1 MRIAIIGAGNVGG
14 TLGAGWTRAGHEVT
28 YGVREAAGPKA
39 AEARATLGAD
49 ARLASPA
56 DAAQR
61 AEAIVLCVP
70 AAAAEAAVRSLGD
83 VTGKLLI
90 DATNP
95 VGPGFTHAL
104 AGGSVAD
111 RVAAAAP
118 GARVVKAFNTIGFNI
133 MANPA
138 FEAGPASLFMA
149 GDDADAKRAVA
160 SLGEALG
167 FEPVDCGPLGQ
178 ARLLEHLALLWIS
191 MAMAHGHG
199 RGIAFRL
206 MHRAGA

>member
-14 TLGAGWTRAGHEVT
+14 TLGAGWNRAGHEVT
-28 YGVREAAGPKA
+28 YGVRETTGPKA
-39 AEARATLGAD
+39 DEARATLGAD
-49 ARLASPA
+49 ARLVSPA
-56 DAAQR
+56 EAAQR
-61 AEAIVLCVP
+61 AEVIVLCVP
-70 AAAAEAAVRSLGD
+70 AGAAEAAVRSLGD
-83 VTGKLLI
+83 VPGKLLI

-104 AGGSVAD
+104 AEGSVAE
-111 RVAAAAP
+111 RIAAVAP

-138 FEAGPASLFMA
+138 FDSGPASLFMA
-149 GDDADAKRAVA
+149 GDDADAKRVA
-160 SLGEALG
+160 ALLGEALG
-167 FEPVDCGPLGQ
+167 FEAVDCGPLSQ

-206 MHRAGA
+206 LRRTGA